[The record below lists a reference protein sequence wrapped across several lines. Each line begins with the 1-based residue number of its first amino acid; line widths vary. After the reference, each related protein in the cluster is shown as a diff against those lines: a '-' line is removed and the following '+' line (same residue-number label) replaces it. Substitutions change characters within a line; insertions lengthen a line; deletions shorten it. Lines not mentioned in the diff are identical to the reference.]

1 MLLPEK
7 GGHSSTSPQPTKD
20 GVEELDQVAGN
31 TEDEIGDLIQSVKE
45 DEMMF
50 SEQSLLANFGPMIQ
64 HICLNPKAFKV
75 RRIINYCLRVFN
87 PLSEP
92 SSPYQ
97 RRPLAQ

>member
-1 MLLPEK
+1 MSLPEK
-7 GGHSSTSPQPTKD
+7 GGHSSTSQQPTKD

-50 SEQSLLANFGPMIQ
+50 SEQSLLADFGPMIQ
-64 HICLNPKAFKV
+64 HICLNPKVFKV
-75 RRIINYCLRVFN
+75 RRIINYFLDAVKS
-87 PLSEP
+87 LSEP
-92 SSPYQ
+92 NSPYQ